1 MHRGYGGRDMY
12 SRRDEYDIRGPPA
25 PYDRERGYERY
36 DVKRERSAPY
46 ERPRG
51 ATYRDVPEDYPRYR
65 DEPPRYKD
73 EPPKYKDEPPK
84 YKDEPPRYRYDAPR
98 YREAHPR
105 YRDEPPRYRDE
116 PPRYRDEPERFRDDP
131 GRFRDEHGRYRDEPP
146 RYRDDPRYREPLHP
160 IRGGPI
166 RRFDGRPYP
175 EPQKSKVFVGNLDGR
190 VSEEELTSAF
200 GKFGPINRIDFRRN
214 FAFVDYVKVKDAEAA
229 MREMNERVLMGSK
242 LKVVPH
248 SERTRRIDINREPDF
263 ASQATVL
270 NLDNSASWQ
279 DLKDFARQAGEVVY
293 ASVIIRDQ
301 KRYGLI
307 EFANPSAMKAAV
319 EVLNGK
325 KIAQND
331 LQVVPMAV
339 NDYLKEQMRE
349 AIAGRAAAQEQ
360 PVGGQQDEP
369 DTKKELIYQDEQLDS
384 VDYD

>member
-1 MHRGYGGRDMY
+1 MHRGYPAREPY
-12 SRRDEYDIRGPPA
+12 ARRDDYDVRGPLA
-25 PYDRERGYERY
+25 PYDRERDYDRY
-36 DVKRERSAPY
+36 DVKRERPVPY
-46 ERPRG
+46 ERNRG
-51 ATYRDVPEDYPRYR
+51 SGYHRDVPEDYPRYR

-73 EPPKYKDEPPK
+73 EPP
-84 YKDEPPRYRYDAPR
+84 RYRYDEPR

-116 PPRYRDEPERFRDDP
+116 PPRYRDDAERYRDDP
-131 GRFRDEHGRYRDEPP
+131 GRYRDDHGRYRDEPP
-146 RYRDDPRYREPLHP
+146 RYRDDGRYREPFHP
-160 IRGGPI
+160 HRGGPI
-166 RRFDGRPYP
+166 RRYDDRPYP
-175 EPQKSKVFVGNLDGR
+175 EPLRSKVFVGNLDGR
-190 VSEEELTSAF
+190 VSEEELTAAF

-229 MREMNERVLMGSK
+229 MHEMNDRVLMGSK

-248 SERTRRIDINREPDF
+248 SERTRRTEMHREPDF

-279 DLKDFARQAGEVVY
+279 DLKDFARQAGEVAY

-307 EFANPSAMKAAV
+307 EFTSPSAMKAAV

-325 KIAQND
+325 KIAQNE

-339 NDYLKEQMRE
+339 NDYLKQHMRE
-349 AIAGRAAAQEQ
+349 ANAGETT
-360 PVGGQQDEP
+360 VGGQPVDEQP
-369 DTKKELIYQDEQLDS
+369 DELDAKKELIYQDEQLDS